1 MAAGNTVTTL
11 RKLWSPLRA
20 RVRQWRGRPLLVHL
34 RTLLDRIP
42 FKPFDINVL
51 YFLEHAGIP
60 ALHANFLRGRAE
72 VRRGTVEDLD
82 GLTKCQNSRR
92 EFLNRFRS
100 QDHCAV
106 AVVDGRIVG
115 YQWFCHRP
123 VYSEERYAYEIAIP
137 PDAVYEYD
145 IFILPEYRLAGLW
158 FKFHCVYLREL
169 LHGLQRQRIIG
180 MVDYGNRLSMNTHL
194 RFGFKLVRV
203 VCVVKIF
210 GKAFC
215 LRESRPGEE
224 IRVPRWV
231 SFADRADARGA
242 EGRRAFLA
250 AAGAGSAEPAGA
262 AHTTSAVG
270 PN

>member
-1 MAAGNTVTTL
+1 MMAAGITVTPSVPTL
-11 RKLWSPLRA
+11 RTLWSPLRA
-20 RVRQWRGRPLLVHL
+20 RVRHWRGRPLLVHL
-34 RTLLDRIP
+34 RSLLDRIP

-60 ALHANFLRGRAE
+60 PLHANFLRGRAE
-72 VRRGTVEDLD
+72 VRRATVEDLD
-82 GLTKCQNSRR
+82 GLTKCQNTRR

-115 YQWFCHRP
+115 YQWFCHRR

-158 FKFHCVYLREL
+158 FKFHCLYLREL
-169 LHGLQRQRIIG
+169 LQGLQRQRIIG

-194 RFGFKLVRV
+194 RFGF
-203 VCVVKIF
+203 
-210 GKAFC
+210 KAFC

-231 SFADRADARGA
+231 SFADRADARDA

-262 AHTTSAVG
+262 AHTTRAVG